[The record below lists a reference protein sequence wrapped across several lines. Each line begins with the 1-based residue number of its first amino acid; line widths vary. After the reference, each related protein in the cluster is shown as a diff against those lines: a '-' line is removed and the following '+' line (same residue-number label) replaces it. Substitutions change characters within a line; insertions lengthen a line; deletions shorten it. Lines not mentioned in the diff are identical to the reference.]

1 MHDMMLTA
9 ILILL
14 AWLMVG
20 SLESNLTETF
30 NSPEWM
36 DIKEWEE
43 MQ

>member
-1 MHDMMLTA
+1 MIA
-9 ILILL
+9 LIIALVL
-14 AWLMVG
+14 FAGLVAG

>member
-1 MHDMMLTA
+1 MILTV

-14 AWLMVG
+14 AVLYAG

-36 DIKEWEE
+36 DIKDWEE
-43 MQ
+43 RQ